1 VSTRACRSQRNKYC
15 RRGFDPRHQHV
26 LLENFLKLTDYKV
39 GSDWDLTDSSLGSAT
54 KRPLLVRHE
63 CQMNTAA
70 WVVPKKTVTQMLL
83 FNWQWFRLGR
93 KKGRERPLD

>member
-1 VSTRACRSQRNKYC
+1 MP
-15 RRGFDPRHQHV
+15 D
-26 LLENFLKLTDYKV
+26 
-39 GSDWDLTDSSLGSAT
+39 
-54 KRPLLVRHE
+54 E